1 MKIYGIMT
9 KPIPQSTK
17 AIVLIGIL
25 FFIFGFITWTNG
37 TLIPYLKIACELNT
51 FQALLVAFAFY
62 IAYFVTAI
70 PASWILNK
78 TGLKNGM
85 MLGLFVM
92 AIGALLFIPAAMSR
106 TYSIFLT
113 GLFVIGTGL
122 SILQTAVNPYVT
134 IVGPIESAAQ
144 RISIMGICNK
154 VAGTLAPII
163 LSSIILKDADVLTAK
178 MLTLDAVSKTQE
190 LDLLAS
196 RVVIPYVCLAVGLVA
211 TGLFVKYSDLPEIDL
226 NAETE
231 DVSTSKS
238 SIWEYPS
245 LIFGVIALFL
255 YVGVEVLAGD
265 AIGTYGTSLNIP
277 LSQSKYFTSY
287 TMVSMVIGY
296 ILSIIVIPKYI
307 SQSKALSIS
316 AIVGMVFSAF
326 VILFSGYTSVLFLAL
341 LGFANAVMWP
351 AIWPLAIEGLGKFT
365 KLGSALLIMAIAG
378 GALLPLVWGK
388 LADTS
393 FGHQKAFFIL
403 IPCYLFIFWY
413 SQRGFKI
420 KSW

>member
-351 AIWPLAIEGLGKFT
+351 AIWPLAIEGLGKYT

-403 IPCYLFIFWY
+403 IPC
-413 SQRGFKI
+413 
-420 KSW
+420 